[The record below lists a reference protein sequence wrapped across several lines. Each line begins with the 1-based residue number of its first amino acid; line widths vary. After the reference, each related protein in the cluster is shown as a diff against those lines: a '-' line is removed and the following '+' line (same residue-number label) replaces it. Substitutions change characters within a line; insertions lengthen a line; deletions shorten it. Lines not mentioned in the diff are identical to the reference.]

1 MDPLVINAI
10 YVIAGALAGYG
21 AKVWQDNRQKI
32 AGSLHH
38 EVDDL
43 MDDLEDLTGVD
54 IPDDV
59 REVVDSIVDEAIGEA
74 EELVT
79 DVISDLREGGNLR
92 DALHASLSDE
102 IAALKGQID
111 KLDELT
117 VSDLKVALKTLE
129 LSVSGDKAKLVAR
142 LGDALSGME

>member
-1 MDPLVINAI
+1 MDPLVVNAI

-21 AKVWQDNRQKI
+21 AKVWQENRKKVV
-32 AGSLHH
+32 GSLHD

-54 IPDDV
+54 IPDDI
-59 REVVDSIVDEAIGEA
+59 RDVVDTIVDEAVEEA

-79 DVISDLREGGNLR
+79 DVIEDLRDGGNLR

-102 IAALKGQID
+102 IVALKDQID

-117 VSDLKVALKTLE
+117 VADLKVALKTLE
-129 LSVSGDKAKLVAR
+129 LSVSGDKAELVSR
-142 LGDALSGME
+142 LADALSGLE